1 MSAAARRGNDYHLWW
16 HPHNIGRDPEPNL
29 AGLER
34 LLAHLECWDRSA
46 AELDQRERVELG
58 ALLGV
63 SLFTVAPQ
71 IPDASPEASF
81 TFAAVLVL
89 FSIATTRCWI
99 RVADLATDP

>member
-1 MSAAARRGNDYHLWW
+1 MRHATRPEEREEAEARA
-16 HPHNIGRDPEPNL
+16 GRWSVLGEV
-29 AGLER
+29 
-34 LLAHLECWDRSA
+34 LLS
-46 AELDQRERVELG
+46 